1 MRSTL
6 TVLSNV
12 QNTLL
17 SRRQIRCVFKGGNGF
32 ITRSGAAE
40 ALASEF
46 GAEKDN
52 VQIISMRGR
61 SGDRDLVCD
70 AYVFDNVES
79 RKLENRARKR
89 EPMLKRVNRPNR
101 NHQLRRTADSIQNLF
116 PSDKDLHRAR

>member
-79 RKLENRARKR
+79 RKLQTRKHLIIRMLPKDQRKAAREQGKKAGAHAEKS
-89 EPMLKRVNRPNR
+89 EPAQQKPP
-101 NHQLRRTADSIQNLF
+101 AS
-116 PSDKDLHRAR
+116 